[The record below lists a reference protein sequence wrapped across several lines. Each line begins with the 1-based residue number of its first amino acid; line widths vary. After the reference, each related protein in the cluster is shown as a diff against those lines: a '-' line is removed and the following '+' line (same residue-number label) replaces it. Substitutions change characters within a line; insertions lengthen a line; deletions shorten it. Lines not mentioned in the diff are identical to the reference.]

1 MKETMMKN
9 EPNNNEGGAG
19 AGGVG
24 GNEFFDF
31 HEKVNTIL
39 EE

>member
-1 MKETMMKN
+1 MKATLKADGFN
-9 EPNNNEGGAG
+9 KVPD
-19 AGGVG
+19 
-24 GNEFFDF
+24 EFFNF

>member
-1 MKETMMKN
+1 MKETMKAQNKN
-9 EPNNNEGGAG
+9 EELVN
-19 AGGVG
+19 
-24 GNEFFDF
+24 NEFFDF